1 MEHGI
6 QTGHVFETTSNET
19 AYRLAT
25 VGMGL
30 SIVPESS
37 IILSAAVK
45 KPYVYSISGKGIFW
59 NIAAVYRSR
68 DFLTE
73 GQKYLVDLMKGLRIP
88 DMR

>member
-1 MEHGI
+1 
-6 QTGHVFETTSNET
+6 
-19 AYRLAT
+19 
-25 VGMGL
+25 MGL

-45 KPYVYSISGKGIFW
+45 KPYVYSISEKGIFW